1 MTRFRLAASCGALF
15 AALLCASTTGPL
27 TASAV
32 TIPEVDSAVLTF
44 NGAGYD
50 CTFTGS
56 DDSVGTCSVT
66 NVALGASCLGLPQLQ
81 RPGAV
86 SLVEPSGESV
96 TLDVTVIGTA
106 GDGTFAGT
114 GTDGSSAAT
123 GGGAYGVTCHGIQT
137 AGIDVSLSW
146 AVA

>member
-32 TIPEVDSAVLTF
+32 TIPEVDSAVLTY
-44 NGAGYD
+44 NGAGFD
-50 CTFTGS
+50 CTFTGT
-56 DDSVGTCSVT
+56 DDTVSSCTVTSVT
-66 NVALGASCLGLPQLQ
+66 LGASCLGVVQPV
-81 RPGAV
+81 RAGVV

-96 TLDVTVIGTA
+96 TLDVTVVGTA
-106 GDGTFAGT
+106 GDGTFAGS

-123 GGGAYGVTCHGIQT
+123 GGGAYGITCRADQT
-137 AGIDVSLSW
+137 TGIDISLSW